1 MSQLG
6 KWGRCPPK
14 VKKRFGLTPTELR
27 QRKGATDVRAA
38 ASACF
43 GVRLSYRP
51 PFDWLAFL
59 DFLSDRATPG
69 VESVK
74 EGVYRRT
81 VRSCS
86 DTGTIGVWQSE
97 EPNTLT
103 LQIEGKFSRELLP
116 MVERVRDLFDLRADP
131 HKIESHLKQSK
142 VLEALLDGRSVPR
155 VPGAWDG
162 FELAVRAILGQQ
174 VSVRGSTTVAGRLA
188 VRYGEPATG
197 DTAGLTVLFPV
208 PESLAA
214 AEIENCGFPRARG
227 RAITLLARAVCDGK
241 LSLEPSADPETVRR
255 ELRSIPGI
263 GQWTADYIT
272 MRALCQPDAF
282 PAGDLG
288 LRKAAS
294 TGDEPIS
301 ARHLEKMSEEWRP
314 WRAYA
319 AMLLWNS
326 LLQPV
331 AEV

>member
-1 MSQLG
+1 MTDGPIREMGALP
-6 KWGRCPPK
+6 PPK

-27 QRKGATDVRAA
+27 QRAGASDVRAA
-38 ASACF
+38 APACF

-59 DFLSDRATPG
+59 DFLSARATPG

-86 DTGTIGVWQSE
+86 GTGAIGVWQSE

-103 LQIEGKFSRELLP
+103 LQIEGRFSRQLLP
-116 MVERVRDLFDLRADP
+116 IVDRVRDLFDLRADP

-174 VSVRGSTTVAGRLA
+174 VSVRGATTVAGRLA

-197 DTAGLTVLFPV
+197 DTAGLTVLFPE
-208 PESLAA
+208 PESLAV

-227 RAITLLARAVCDGK
+227 RAITLLARGR
-241 LSLEPSADPETVRR
+241 LRR
-255 ELRSIPGI
+255 EAF
-263 GQWTADYIT
+263 T
-272 MRALCQPDAF
+272 RALRGPGNRSQGIALDTRHRAMDRGLHYDARF
-282 PAGDLG
+282 VPTRCVSGRGPRSEKGGIDGRWAYI
-288 LRKAAS
+288 S
-294 TGDEPIS
+294 TSP
-301 ARHLEKMSEEWRP
+301 
-314 WRAYA
+314 
-319 AMLLWNS
+319 
-326 LLQPV
+326 
-331 AEV
+331 